1 MPYVNDVPFFS
12 NSKALINN
20 LKKQLMGR
28 FKMPDMGEV
37 SRILGMHVTR
47 NRDKG
52 VITISQ
58 RV

>member
-1 MPYVNDVPFFS
+1 MNDVPFFS
-12 NSKALINN
+12 NSKALINK